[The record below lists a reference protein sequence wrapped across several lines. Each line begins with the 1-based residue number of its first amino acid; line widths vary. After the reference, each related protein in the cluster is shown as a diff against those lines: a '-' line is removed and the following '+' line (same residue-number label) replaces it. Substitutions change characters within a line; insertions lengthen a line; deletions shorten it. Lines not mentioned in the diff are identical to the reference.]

1 MNNIQVQRFGQA
13 TSALEDTSD
22 FEAMILEFDQ
32 STDISEGGKTDYSN
46 DVLGDE
52 EAVEIILEQAIINE
66 TIRKMKQDEQRLKEI
81 FDET

>member
-32 STDISEGGKTDYSN
+32 STDISEGGKTGYSN

-52 EAVEIILEQAIINE
+52 EAVEIILEQTIINE

>member
-81 FDET
+81 FDEI

>member
-32 STDISEGGKTDYSN
+32 ATDISEGGKTDYSN

-52 EAVEIILEQAIINE
+52 EAVEIILEQTIINE

-81 FDET
+81 FDEI

>member
-52 EAVEIILEQAIINE
+52 EAVEIILEQTIINE